1 MMFSLTCSVLSNG
14 RKASSS
20 LKSKFLY
27 SDGNQAGI
35 ILPTSFVA
43 VQKNIVRVVSRSP
56 FLPRER
62 SSGYHRQD
70 LCCGR
75 SREGGRY
82 VMPSWTVLGVRRPT
96 WVHKSEN
103 KWLAATLQYR
113 CRFGRVL
120 IIEMRGLSLLGP
132 KLLLLMG
139 CVKLGEKNCVHLPF
153 MGEQTTNYEGGF
165 T

>member
-14 RKASSS
+14 RKASST

-35 ILPTSFVA
+35 MLPTSFVA
-43 VQKNIVRVVSRSP
+43 VKKNIVRVVSRSP
-56 FLPRER
+56 LPSTRAVER
-62 SSGYHRQD
+62 LSPP
-70 LCCGR
+70 R
-75 SREGGRY
+75 SLLRSESGGRY

-96 WVHKSEN
+96 WAHKSEN

-120 IIEMRGLSLLGP
+120 IIEMRGLSLLP
-132 KLLLLMG
+132 
-139 CVKLGEKNCVHLPF
+139 HLSSGDLRFRRITP
-153 MGEQTTNYEGGF
+153 
-165 T
+165 